1 MSLIFFFTE
10 VPPETCVC
18 GGSPLDIG
26 KMKKKKKKRKKRK
39 KKKRKKKKKKK
50 KKKEEER
57 AAPVPF

>member
-1 MSLIFFFTE
+1 MHVPDIFTE
-10 VPPETCVC
+10 VPPETLLR

-26 KMKKKKKKRKKRK
+26 KMKKKKKKKR
-39 KKKRKKKKKKK
+39 KKKKK